1 MKVELYNIASQHQ
14 PLQAKINAAVASV
27 FESGRFVIP
36 YGEHV
41 PALEEEIAQTC
52 GAKYGVGVNSGTD
65 ALLLAMAACGV
76 GAGDEVITTPFTFV
90 ATAETICL
98 LGATPVLADIE
109 ADSFN
114 IDPVKVAEKVTPR
127 TKAILPVHLFGQMA
141 DMDSLSQIAEKHGLK
156 LIGDGAQAIGA
167 TQNNRPM
174 GAVGDASTLSFYP
187 TKNLGACGDGG
198 MVLTSDESV
207 YEELKLLRF
216 HGSGGKGYFYKRIGY
231 CSRLDEIQAAIL
243 RVKAP
248 YLHEWNDRRRRNAA
262 LYNEAL
268 QDLQNELTLPC
279 TLPNNKHIY
288 HQYTV
293 RVAGGAETRA
303 ALQKHLAAEGVASAI
318 FYPSSL
324 HLEEAYRFLGYK
336 SGDFPVSERATREVL
351 SLPIHP
357 DLAPAQIEHVAAVLR
372 KFYSR

>member
-1 MKVELYNIASQHQ
+1 MKVELYNIASQHRPIQ
-14 PLQAKINAAVASV
+14 DKINAAVASV

-36 YGEHV
+36 YGENV
-41 PALEEEIAQTC
+41 PALEEEIARTC

-76 GAGDEVITTPFTFV
+76 GPGDEVITTPFTFV

-98 LGATPVLADIE
+98 LGAAPVFADIE

-114 IDPVKVAEKVTPR
+114 IDPAKIAEKITPR
-127 TKAILPVHLFGQMA
+127 TKAILPVHLFGQLA
-141 DMDSLSQIAEKHGLK
+141 DMDALSELSAKHNLK

-174 GAVGDASTLSFYP
+174 GAAGDASTLSFYP
-187 TKNLGACGDGG
+187 TKNLGACGDAG
-198 MVLTSDESV
+198 MVLTSDENV

-248 YLHEWNDRRRRNAA
+248 YLHEWNERRRQNAA
-262 LYNEAL
+262 LYTELL
-268 QDLQNELTLPC
+268 QDIQGELILPC
-279 TLPNNKHIY
+279 ALPNNKHIF

-293 RVAGGAETRA
+293 RIAGGAEKRA
-303 ALQKHLAAEGVASAI
+303 ALQKHLAGEGIASAI

-324 HLEEAYRFLGYK
+324 HLEDAYTFLGYQP
-336 SGDFPVSERATREVL
+336 GDFPVSERATREVL

-357 DLAPAQIEHVAAVLR
+357 DLTTEQIEFVAATLR
-372 KFYSR
+372 KFYSK